1 MDNPE
6 TQKTQQ
12 RLTKKG
18 AIKNG
23 QSRDP
28 ENTEQR
34 LTKKEAIKNGQS
46 RDPDNTTQT
55 NQKRGNQEW
64 TIQRRRQ
71 HRTKTN

>member
-23 QSRDP
+23 QS
-28 ENTEQR
+28 QR
-34 LTKKEAIKNGQS
+34 
-46 RDPDNTTQT
+46 P
-55 NQKRGNQEW
+55 
-64 TIQRRRQ
+64 RQ